1 MTYDWVPSNG
11 GEAGGVDIVQRER
24 QTTDLVASAISGRAA
39 GRTLQSQVLHKLGV
53 MIVSG
58 EIAPGDILPADAE
71 LLERFDVSRTVLR
84 EALKALAAKN
94 MVEARAGVG
103 TRVRDRRHW
112 SLFDPDVLAW
122 HFEAGPDIDFLRSL
136 AEIRVGIELES
147 TALAAMRRS
156 PEQIDHMFVCVDGM
170 QQARRTEDFARHD
183 LAFHRT
189 VAEASGNLFMAS
201 ISGLVDMALA
211 SAFTMSS
218 PVDEPVAHETTVA
231 HHRRVAQAVHDRDA
245 DAARAAMRIVIA
257 EGFERAAGRMSG
269 EAWS

>member
-1 MTYDWVPSNG
+1 MEIVPRQRSATYM
-11 GEAGGVDIVQRER
+11 
-24 QTTDLVASAISGRAA
+24 VASAISGRAV
-39 GRTLQSQVLHKLGV
+39 GRTLQSQVLHKLGM
-53 MIVSG
+53 MIVGG
-58 EIAPGDILPADAE
+58 EIPPDAILPPDAD
-71 LLERFDVSRTVLR
+71 LLERFEVSRTVLR
-84 EALKALAAKN
+84 ESLKALAAKN

-103 TRVRDRRHW
+103 TRVRSRRDW
-112 SLFDPDVLAW
+112 SLFDPDVLSW
-122 HFEAGPDIDFLRSL
+122 HFEAGPDVDFLRSL

-156 PEQIDHMFVCVDGM
+156 PEQLRHMFACVDGM
-170 QQARRTEDFARHD
+170 QGARRTEDFARHD

-211 SAFTMSS
+211 SAFTISS
-218 PVDEPVAHETTVA
+218 PVDEPAAQETTVS

-269 EAWS
+269 